1 MVGASLPVPESDSKV
16 GRGSSLE
23 LPLPFISCKYR
34 HFFEWSKLFACFF
47 AGGVS
52 VEGIWQP
59 YNLGDFVGQSRRD
72 CRTKS
77 PRLSCRRMS
86 FTFLGLTAGLVV
98 GRFDP

>member
-1 MVGASLPVPESDSKV
+1 MVGASLPVPESDSEI

-59 YNLGDFVGQSRRD
+59 YNLGDFVGQSR
-72 CRTKS
+72 
-77 PRLSCRRMS
+77 
-86 FTFLGLTAGLVV
+86 
-98 GRFDP
+98 